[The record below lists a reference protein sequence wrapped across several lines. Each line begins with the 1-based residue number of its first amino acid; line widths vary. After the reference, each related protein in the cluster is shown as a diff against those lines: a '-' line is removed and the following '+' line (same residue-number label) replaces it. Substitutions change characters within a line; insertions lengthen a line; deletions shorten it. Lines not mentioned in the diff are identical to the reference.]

1 MKLFRPASAL
11 LPIFLLAAC
20 QSSLGPS
27 PSAISAA
34 RATMLEEI
42 KNEPSGAWFVGRR
55 YFKTDYKFW
64 GFVRASGQPWSA
76 AKLVVLNENQKPA
89 PDRTTKKLGSDN
101 NFEYRLNGYYS
112 GDTVY
117 EPASNG
123 FYPEFVLKGYEL
135 RYTTPAPIYRE
146 PTATNPDRRVIA
158 KPY

>member
-1 MKLFRPASAL
+1 MKFFRSAGAL
-11 LPIFLLAAC
+11 LLMFLLAGC

-34 RATMLEEI
+34 RATMLAEI
-42 KNEPSGAWFVGRR
+42 KNEPPGAWFVGRR

-64 GFVRASGQPWSA
+64 GFVRAAGQPWGT
-76 AKLVVLNENQKPA
+76 AKLVVLNENQKLA
-89 PDRTTKKLGSDN
+89 PDRTTGRLGSDN
-101 NFEYRLNGYYS
+101 NSEYRLYGYFS

-135 RYTTPAPIYRE
+135 RSTTPAPIYRDL
-146 PTATNPDRRVIA
+146 TATNPDRRVIA
-158 KPY
+158 QPY